1 MPIKI
6 KLINIKQS
14 KYLIIPKTIADL
26 INIRD
31 DEEFDLDVY
40 KQKLVYNRVEAQPW
54 FPSKN

>member
-1 MPIKI
+1 MVKKMPIKI

-40 KQKLVYNRVEAQPW
+40 KQKLVYNRVEAQP
-54 FPSKN
+54 